1 MKVDYLVV
9 GQGLAGSLVACLLFE
24 RGRKILVVDDGHR
37 TAASQ
42 AAAGIINPITGKR
55 LNRPLLVDALLGDAF
70 EVYPRLEILLNARF
84 FARRV
89 VRRILAS
96 ADEAR
101 YWARRRQL
109 DEYRRYLACPDQ
121 SLEEVPR
128 LEAPFGAFAIESAAQ
143 LDVPAFI
150 RATRRL
156 LATEHALLE
165 VPFDYTRVRIGTDEV
180 WWNDVRARHLIFCE
194 GYRLVQ
200 NPFFN
205 PIELNPAK
213 GEILTLTAPAFQT
226 GQIVQGGKWLFRS
239 LNGEVLAGTT
249 YHWDQLDE
257 TISEAARLEIEKGL
271 RLFFSGDYQV
281 TAQRAG
287 VRPVIRA
294 DNRPVAG
301 LHPQHRRLAILN
313 GLGSKGAL
321 QAPFAARQLIAKI
334 EDNGEICPEID
345 ACREFLWKQRRSA

>member
-1 MKVDYLVV
+1 MRVDYLVV
-9 GQGLAGSLVACLLFE
+9 GQGLAGSLVACLLLE

-42 AAAGIINPITGKR
+42 VAAGIINPITGKR
-55 LNRPLLVDALLGDAF
+55 LNRPILVDALLRDAF
-70 EVYPRLEILLNARF
+70 EVYPRLESRLNARF

-109 DEYRRYLACPDQ
+109 DEYRPYLASPGQFEELPD
-121 SLEEVPR
+121 LK
-128 LEAPFGAFAIESAAQ
+128 APFGAFAIQSAAQ
-143 LDVPAFI
+143 LNVPAFI
-150 RATRRL
+150 RVTRRH
-156 LATEHALLE
+156 LAAENALRDA
-165 VPFDYTRVRIGTDEV
+165 PFDYAQVRIGADEV
-180 WWNDVRARHLIFCE
+180 RWNDVCARYLIFCE
-194 GYRLVQ
+194 GYRLPQ

-205 PIELNPAK
+205 LIELNPAK
-213 GEILTLTAPAFQT
+213 GEILTLTAPAFQSE
-226 GQIVQGGKWLFRS
+226 QIVQGGKWVFRS
-239 LNGEVLAGTT
+239 LSGEVLAGTT
-249 YHWDQLDE
+249 YRWDQLDE
-257 TISEAARLEIEKGL
+257 TISEAARVEIEAGL
-271 RLFFSGDYQV
+271 HLFFSGRYQV

-287 VRPVIRA
+287 VRPVTRA

-321 QAPFAARQLIAKI
+321 QAPFVARQLIAKM
-334 EDNGEICPEID
+334 EDNRDICPEID